1 MTKTTKIIAALGVAA
16 GLGIAALPSGAIF
29 ADQNSTNLT
38 PFVYG
43 NSPQTAEV
51 TVQLTVGE
59 AIALAVDSICS
70 ATASMNDTADCTA
83 KVAAGTNSPRGFKIE
98 LNDKDANL
106 NLVGA
111 NTSATI
117 GAVGGALT
125 AGTAGWNIS
134 GGSLTA
140 NTAIVASDAT
150 PLLVHTQATAG
161 VREVDMTYNFATA
174 ADQAADTY
182 SDIVVYTATVNP
194 SV

>member
-29 ADQNSTNLT
+29 ADADSTSLT
-38 PFVYG
+38 LNY
-43 NSPQTAEV
+43 NTSPQSANV

-59 AIALAVDSICS
+59 AIALAVEKPTCS
-70 ATASMNDTADCTA
+70 ATASMNDATTCGE
-83 KVAAGTNSPRGFKIE
+83 KVAAGTNSPNGFKIE
-98 LNDKDANL
+98 LADQDANL

-117 GAVGGALT
+117 GAVSGALS

-140 NTAIVASDAT
+140 NTPIVANTAT
-150 PLLVHTQATAG
+150 PLLVHTQSTAG
-161 VREVDMTYNFATA
+161 VREVNMTYNFATA

-182 SDIVVYTATVNP
+182 SDIIVYTASVNP